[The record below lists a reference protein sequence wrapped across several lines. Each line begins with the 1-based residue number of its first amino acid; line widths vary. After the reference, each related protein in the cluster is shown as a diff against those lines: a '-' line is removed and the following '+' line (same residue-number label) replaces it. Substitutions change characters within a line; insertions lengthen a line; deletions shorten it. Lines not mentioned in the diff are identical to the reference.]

1 MNIKAVYADHID
13 VWDSRAD
20 GSAYSSHASL
30 RVRGNSLVFYT
41 ELKFVT
47 EYASGISKPDEEKE
61 EKTKPE
67 GWPLV
72 RKVEH
77 SFAETVLKLEDET
90 EQLTSLDEFLALAHD
105 ELGLLRL
112 DVDGESVYE
121 YEEPAEEVVEDEGSE
136 TEDIPKVWIPN
147 E

>member
-1 MNIKAVYADHID
+1 MNIKAIYADHID
-13 VWDSRAD
+13 AWDSRAD

-30 RVRGNSLVFYT
+30 RVRGSSLVLYT

-47 EYASGISKPDEEKE
+47 EYASGISKPDEEKDG
-61 EKTKPE
+61 KTKPE

-77 SFAETVLKLEDET
+77 SFVETVLKLADET
-90 EQLTSLDEFLALAHD
+90 EPPASLDEFLAQAHD

-112 DVDGESVYE
+112 DVDGESIYE
-121 YEEPAEEVVEDEGSE
+121 YEEPTEEAVEDEDPGSE
-136 TEDIPKVWIPN
+136 DVPSIWMPDE
-147 E
+147 